1 MYINDVVLQ
10 VRRVLPGEYTTEEI
24 YRWCDELSADLRLN
38 YCKKYGRC
46 RIAGINGCYY
56 LPEGITDEYICSVI
70 AGNKEIPKRDMRT
83 LGFYHEYT
91 SDGNMIV
98 SVENTASSEITLN
111 YIVPY
116 TPIRLVNKTVDITG
130 LAAGDGVKRFSLSEA
145 LDIKSGDV
153 LNLKKEDSEISVSV
167 LEMYYENDMQV
178 IGYSGSDAASEGETV
193 SCKIERSVTEKTECE
208 PPYDSMYV
216 DFCTMKI
223 AWYQRNYS
231 VYGYIKKS
239 FSDKLAAYE
248 KYLRRN
254 ACTEEVTKI
263 VNYMI

>member
-24 YRWCDELSADLRLN
+24 YKWCDELSANLRLN
-38 YCKKYGRC
+38 YCKKYARC
-46 RIAGINGCYY
+46 RLEGINGCYY

-70 AGNKEIPKRDMRT
+70 SGNKEIPKRDMRT
-83 LGFYHEYT
+83 MGFYHEYT
-91 SDGNMIV
+91 SDGNVLV
-98 SVENTASSEITLN
+98 SVANEASSDIMLN
-111 YIVPY
+111 YIIPY

-130 LAAGDGVKRFSLSEA
+130 MAESNGVKRFSLSES
-145 LDIKSGDV
+145 LDIKAGDV
-153 LNLKKEDSEISVSV
+153 LNLKIEDTEASVSV
-167 LEMYYENDMQV
+167 LEMYYEEDVQV
-178 IGYSGSDAASEGETV
+178 ISYQGSEAAGEGETV

-239 FSDKLAAYE
+239 FSDKLEDYE

-254 ACTEEVTKI
+254 ACAEEVTKI